1 MNYIPRRYTTMLG
14 HSIKRSNGKSVLLR
28 PFTPFPGFKKQLS
41 AVSSY
46 VLSHHA
52 AADRGQNHDNNTI
65 REAII
70 CAIINDRVPAP
81 YYLTERWRALKNA
94 VDGFL
99 VKCGGNDYSH
109 VECIPKGGRGHHYDF
124 SVVFTYNDAWSSSSS
139 STPPPPPPPPK
150 ITKTFNV
157 EFKFNAAKVSDAPQF
172 VSPMKPS
179 QYLTGNYEEYFY
191 DKYMA
196 KIAAAAGCVAPD
208 RTEWLKRIHN
218 NAPACVKELQAKYY
232 AGSTNS
238 SQFTNAAEDIAF
250 HDLCITLSKESIS
263 TFITEY
269 DLTTSEL
276 SEYLIKSQEEKR
288 YMLFQPAAVA
298 GGVPTITLQCV
309 DPADYTIV
317 SCKKNPELSRY
328 ECVTQSGK
336 KINVLL
342 RWKNGNGIAF
352 PAFQIS

>member
-124 SVVFTYNDAWSSSSS
+124 AVVFTYNRDDA
-139 STPPPPPPPPK
+139 TT
-150 ITKTFNV
+150 TKTFNV

-172 VSPMKPS
+172 VSLMKPS
-179 QYLTGNYEEYFY
+179 QYCLSGNYEESFY

-196 KIAAAAGCVAPD
+196 KIASAAGCVAPD
-208 RTEWLKRIHN
+208 RTEWLKQIHN
-218 NAPACVKELQAKYY
+218 DKPPCVKQLKAMYY

-238 SQFTNAAEDIAF
+238 SQFTNLASDIAF

-263 TFITEY
+263 TFITEH
-269 DLTTSEL
+269 DLDTSKL
-276 SEYLIKSQEEKR
+276 SEYLIKSQEEKW
-288 YMLFQPAAVA
+288 YMLFQPATVSGGGG

-317 SCKKNPELSRY
+317 SCKKNPRLSRY
-328 ECVTQSGK
+328 DCVTQSGK
-336 KINVLL
+336 KMKVLL

>member
-1 MNYIPRRYTTMLG
+1 MNSSIRHTIRLFTTMLG
-14 HSIKRSNGKSVLLR
+14 HSIKLSNGKSVLLR
-28 PFTPFPGFKKQLS
+28 PFTPFTGFKTQLS

-46 VLSHHA
+46 VLTHHA
-52 AADRGQNHDNNTI
+52 AADRGQNHENNTI

-70 CAIINDRVPAP
+70 CAIINGHVPAP

-99 VKCGGNDYSH
+99 VECGGNDYSR
-109 VECIPKGGRGHHYDF
+109 VKCIPKGGRGHHYDF
-124 SVVFTYNDAWSSSSS
+124 SVVFTYCDA
-139 STPPPPPPPPK
+139 TTG
-150 ITKTFNV
+150 ITTTKTFNV

-179 QYLTGNYEEYFY
+179 QYFLSGNYEESFY

-208 RTEWLKRIHN
+208 RAEWLKQIHGDK
-218 NAPACVKELQAKYY
+218 PACVKELKDRYR
-232 AGSTNS
+232 AGSRKFRSTGLAS
-238 SQFTNAAEDIAF
+238 DIAF
-250 HDLCITLSKESIS
+250 HDLCSTLSKESIS
-263 TFITEY
+263 TFIVEHEL
-269 DLTTSEL
+269 DTSKL
-276 SEYLIKSQEEKR
+276 SDYLIKSQDKKL
-288 YMLFQPAAVA
+288 YMLFQPAAVS
-298 GGVPTITLQCV
+298 GGAPTITLQSV
-309 DPADYTIV
+309 DPADYTIA

-328 ECVTQSGK
+328 DCITQSGK
-336 KINVLL
+336 KMEVLL

>member
-1 MNYIPRRYTTMLG
+1 MLG

-124 SVVFTYNDAWSSSSS
+124 SVVFTYCDAWSSSSS
-139 STPPPPPPPPK
+139 SSSTPPSTPPPPK
-150 ITKTFNV
+150 VTKTFNV

-208 RTEWLKRIHN
+208 RAEWLKQIHGDK
-218 NAPACVKELQAKYY
+218 PACVKELKDRYR
-232 AGSTNS
+232 AGSRKFRSTGLAS
-238 SQFTNAAEDIAF
+238 DIAF

-263 TFITEY
+263 TFITEH
-269 DLTTSEL
+269 DLDTSKL
-276 SEYLIKSQEEKR
+276 SEYLIKSQEEKW
-288 YMLFQPAAVA
+288 YMLFQPATVA

-317 SCKKNPELSRY
+317 SCKKNPRLSRY
-328 ECVTQSGK
+328 DCVTQSGK
-336 KINVLL
+336 KMEVLL

>member
-1 MNYIPRRYTTMLG
+1 MNSSIRHTIRRHITAMLG

-28 PFTPFPGFKKQLS
+28 PFTPFTGFKTQLS
-41 AVSSY
+41 AVSSS

-70 CAIINDRVPAP
+70 CAIINNRVPEP
-81 YYLTERWRALKNA
+81 YYLTQRWRALKTA

-99 VKCGGNDYSH
+99 VECGGKDYSR

-124 SVVFTYNDAWSSSSS
+124 AVVFTYNRDDA
-139 STPPPPPPPPK
+139 TT
-150 ITKTFNV
+150 TKTFNV

-179 QYLTGNYEEYFY
+179 QYFLSGNYEEYFY

-196 KIAAAAGCVAPD
+196 KIASAAGCVAPD
-208 RTEWLKRIHN
+208 RTEWLKQIHN
-218 NAPACVKELQAKYY
+218 DKPPCVKQLKAMYR
-232 AGSTNS
+232 AGSHKLRSAGLASDN
-238 SQFTNAAEDIAF
+238 DIAF

-263 TFITEY
+263 TFITEH
-269 DLTTSEL
+269 DLDTSKL
-276 SEYLIKSQEEKR
+276 SEYLIKSQEEKW
-288 YMLFQPAAVA
+288 YMLFQPATLSSGGV

-317 SCKKNPELSRY
+317 SCKKNPRLSRY
-328 ECVTQSGK
+328 DCVTQSGK
-336 KINVLL
+336 KMKVLL

>member
-1 MNYIPRRYTTMLG
+1 MLG

-124 SVVFTYNDAWSSSSS
+124 AVVFTYNRDDA
-139 STPPPPPPPPK
+139 TT
-150 ITKTFNV
+150 TKTFNV

-172 VSPMKPS
+172 VSLMKPS
-179 QYLTGNYEEYFY
+179 QYCLSGNYEESFY

-196 KIAAAAGCVAPD
+196 KIASAAGCVAPD
-208 RTEWLKRIHN
+208 RTEWLKQIHN
-218 NAPACVKELQAKYY
+218 DKPPCVKQLKAMYY

-238 SQFTNAAEDIAF
+238 SQFTNLASDIAF

-263 TFITEY
+263 TFITEH
-269 DLTTSEL
+269 DLDTSKL
-276 SEYLIKSQEEKR
+276 SEYLIKSQEEKW
-288 YMLFQPAAVA
+288 YMLFQPATVS
-298 GGVPTITLQCV
+298 GGGGGGGVGVPTITLQCV

-317 SCKKNPELSRY
+317 SCKKNPRLSRY
-328 ECVTQSGK
+328 DCVTQSGK
-336 KINVLL
+336 KMKVLL

>member
-124 SVVFTYNDAWSSSSS
+124 AVVFTYNRDDA
-139 STPPPPPPPPK
+139 TT
-150 ITKTFNV
+150 TKTFNV

-172 VSPMKPS
+172 VSLMKPS
-179 QYLTGNYEEYFY
+179 QYCLSGNYEESFY

-196 KIAAAAGCVAPD
+196 KIASAAGCVAPD
-208 RTEWLKRIHN
+208 RTEWLKQIHN
-218 NAPACVKELQAKYY
+218 DKPPCVKQLKAMYY

-238 SQFTNAAEDIAF
+238 SQFTNLASDIAF

-263 TFITEY
+263 TFITEH
-269 DLTTSEL
+269 DLDTSKL
-276 SEYLIKSQEEKR
+276 SEYLIKSQEEKW
-288 YMLFQPAAVA
+288 YMLFQPATVS
-298 GGVPTITLQCV
+298 GGGGGGGVGVPTITLQCV

-317 SCKKNPELSRY
+317 SCKKNPRLSRY
-328 ECVTQSGK
+328 DCVTQSGK
-336 KINVLL
+336 KMKVLL